1 MQLRFGLIAALS
13 ALSFVGCSSISV
25 GNGSLDYKNATTV
38 EPLKYPEGFV
48 VRPVTP
54 LYPAPIIDPLAL
66 ENAPKVENQKGNR
79 FSAPRPTAFSTSQA
93 AKPVQESKVSRPQP
107 MADEKNT
114 PLLKID
120 GNSSAIW
127 QYTLASLSS
136 LNYPIT
142 GQSKTN
148 FAVTVKVDE
157 RPYILKLS
165 PMGASYVL
173 SVFNADNSEAE
184 HQAAADLLAQI
195 YHNWPA

>member
-25 GNGSLDYKNATTV
+25 GNGSLDYKKTATV

-54 LYPAPIIDPLAL
+54 LYPAPVIDPLAL
-66 ENAPKVENQKGNR
+66 EHAPKVENQKGNR
-79 FSAPRPTAFSTSQA
+79 FSAPRPTALSTSQVV
-93 AKPVQESKVSRPQP
+93 KPTQETKVSRPQP
-107 MADEKNT
+107 MADENNT
-114 PLLKID
+114 PLLKVD

-136 LNYPIT
+136 LNYPIIS
-142 GQSKTN
+142 QSKTN
-148 FAVTVKVDE
+148 FEVTVKVDE

-173 SVFNADNSEAE
+173 SVFNTDNSAAD
-184 HQAAADLLAQI
+184 HQDAADLLAQI